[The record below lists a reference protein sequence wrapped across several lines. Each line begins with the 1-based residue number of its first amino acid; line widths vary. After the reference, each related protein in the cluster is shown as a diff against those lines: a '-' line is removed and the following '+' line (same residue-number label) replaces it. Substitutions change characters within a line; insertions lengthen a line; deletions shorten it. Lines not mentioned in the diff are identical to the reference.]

1 MFIGS
6 QHGIQHQTAVREGIM
21 CTILVIDDEKGIL
34 RVIEAALKRFGHKV
48 EVALDGVEGIEKFD
62 DGCYDMVIT
71 DLRMPRLDGKGVVQ
85 HIRASHKKS
94 VPIIGISGTPWQ
106 IQDSGFDAVLSKP
119 FPLQD
124 LVESVKKLTAIPAK
138 PALST

>member
-1 MFIGS
+1 
-6 QHGIQHQTAVREGIM
+6 M

-34 RVIEAALKRFGHKV
+34 RVIQEALTKFGHDV
-48 EVALDGVEGIEKFD
+48 EIALDGIEGIQKFD
-62 DGCYDMVIT
+62 DGSYDMVIT

-85 HIRASHKKS
+85 HIRNSRKNS

-106 IQDSGFDAVLSKP
+106 TQDSGFDAVLSKP

-124 LVESVKKLTAIPAK
+124 LVESVKKLTAIPHK
-138 PALST
+138 SALSA

>member
-1 MFIGS
+1 
-6 QHGIQHQTAVREGIM
+6 M

-34 RVIEAALKRFGHKV
+34 RVIEAALKRFGHDV
-48 EVALDGVEGIEKFD
+48 EIALDGIEGIKKFD

-85 HIRASHKKS
+85 HIRASRKNS
-94 VPIIGISGTPWQ
+94 IPIIGISGTPWQ
-106 IQDSGFDAVLSKP
+106 IEDSGFDAVLSKP

-124 LVESVKKLTAIPAK
+124 LVESVKRLTTIPVK
-138 PALST
+138 TALRA

>member
-1 MFIGS
+1 
-6 QHGIQHQTAVREGIM
+6 M

-34 RVIEAALKRFGHKV
+34 RVIQEALTKFGHDV
-48 EVALDGVEGIEKFD
+48 EIALDGIEGIQKFD
-62 DGCYDMVIT
+62 DGSYDMVIT

-85 HIRASHKKS
+85 HIRNSRKNS

-106 IQDSGFDAVLSKP
+106 TQDSGFDAVLSKP

-138 PALST
+138 SALSA

>member
-1 MFIGS
+1 
-6 QHGIQHQTAVREGIM
+6 M

-34 RVIEAALKRFGHKV
+34 RVIQEALTKFGHDV
-48 EVALDGVEGIEKFD
+48 EIALDGIEGIQKFD
-62 DGCYDMVIT
+62 DGSYDMVIT

-85 HIRASHKKS
+85 HIRNSRKNS

-106 IQDSGFDAVLSKP
+106 TQDSGFDAVLSKP

-124 LVESVKKLTAIPAK
+124 LVESVKKLTAIPDK
-138 PALST
+138 SALSA

>member
-1 MFIGS
+1 
-6 QHGIQHQTAVREGIM
+6 M

-34 RVIEAALKRFGHKV
+34 RVIEEALKKFGHDV
-48 EVALDGVEGIEKFD
+48 EIARDGIEGIQKFD

-71 DLRMPRLDGKGVVQ
+71 DLCMPGLDGKGVVQ
-85 HIRASHKKS
+85 HIRKSRQNS

-106 IQDSGFDAVLSKP
+106 TQDSGFDAVLSKP

-124 LVESVKKLTAIPAK
+124 LVESVEKLTTIPVK
-138 PALST
+138 TALSA

>member
-1 MFIGS
+1 
-6 QHGIQHQTAVREGIM
+6 M

-34 RVIEAALKRFGHKV
+34 RVIEAALKRFGHDV
-48 EVALDGVEGIEKFD
+48 EIALDGIEGIKKFD

-71 DLRMPRLDGKGVVQ
+71 DLRM
-85 HIRASHKKS
+85 
-94 VPIIGISGTPWQ
+94 PIIGISGTPWQ

-124 LVESVKKLTAIPAK
+124 LVESVKKLTMIPTK
-138 PALST
+138 PALSA